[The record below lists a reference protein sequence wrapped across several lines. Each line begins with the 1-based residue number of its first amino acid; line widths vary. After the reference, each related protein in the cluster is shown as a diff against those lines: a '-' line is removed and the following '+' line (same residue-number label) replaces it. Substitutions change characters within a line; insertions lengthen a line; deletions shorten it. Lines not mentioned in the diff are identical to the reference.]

1 MSKLANKAKSSKLRE
16 NTQPLSTDRSKN
28 QRLTNKIKE
37 REYPR
42 SYRLDYEI
50 MNTLKSTL
58 SKINEVSPKKVSEAR
73 LIKALIFLSTEIEEE
88 KITRALKEVW

>member
-1 MSKLANKAKSSKLRE
+1 MSKLANKAKSSKLRDQA
-16 NTQPLSTDRSKN
+16 QPSVDLLTN

-73 LIKALIFLSTEIEEE
+73 LIKALIFLSTDMEEE

>member
-1 MSKLANKAKSSKLRE
+1 MSKLANKAKSSKLRDQA
-16 NTQPLSTDRSKN
+16 QPFVDLLTN

-73 LIKALIFLSTEIEEE
+73 LIKALIFLSTDMEEE